1 MRKAEIKKRE
11 EKPAQKSSAKDK
23 GKPFLRW
30 AGSKK
35 KLLPKLT
42 SYWNVKYSRYVEPF
56 MGSASLFFSI
66 APSKAVLSDINSELV
81 HTYRVVRDHP
91 KRVHNA
97 LSLLPKGKR
106 MYYKIRSQNLEELA
120 SIERAAKFIYLNR
133 FCFNGIYRTNTKGK
147 FNVPYS
153 PEGTGDLPTLI
164 ELREI
169 STALQNVTISCEDFE
184 TILLKKVRKNDF
196 VYLDPP
202 YAVAN
207 RRVFRQYGPQT
218 FGISDLHRLN
228 DALVRINKVG
238 AKFLVS
244 YAMCKEAKDIF
255 SNWETRRVVTQRNV
269 SGFAKHRRKAVE
281 LLITNIGHGK

>member
-1 MRKAEIKKRE
+1 MREPVSNKRE
-11 EKPAQKSSAKDK
+11 ARIARDLMAKDK
-23 GKPFLRW
+23 AKPFLRW

-42 SYWNVKYSRYVEPF
+42 SYWNDNFSRYVEPF

-81 HTYRVVRDHP
+81 HTYCVVRDHP
-91 KRVHNA
+91 KRIHTV
-97 LSLLPKGKR
+97 LTSLPKGKEA
-106 MYYKIRSQNLEELA
+106 YYRIRSQNPKDLPA
-120 SIERAAKFIYLNR
+120 IERAAKFVYLNR
-133 FCFNGIYRTNTKGK
+133 FCFNGIYRTNTKGE

-153 PEGTGDLPTLI
+153 PKGTGDLPTLE

-169 STALQNVTISCEDFE
+169 SNVLQSVNIRCADFE

-202 YAVAN
+202 FAVAN

-218 FGISDLHRLN
+218 FGLSDLKRLN
-228 DALVRINKVG
+228 DALVHIDRVG

-244 YAMCKEAKDIF
+244 YAVCKEALKCF
-255 SNWETRRVVTQRNV
+255 SEWNIKRAFTQRNV
-269 SGFAKHRRKAVE
+269 SGFAEHRRRAVE
-281 LLITNIGHGK
+281 LLVSNI

>member
-1 MRKAEIKKRE
+1 MRKPVSNKRE
-11 EKPAQKSSAKDK
+11 ARIAQDLMTMDK
-23 GKPFLRW
+23 GRPFLRW

-42 SYWNVKYSRYVEPF
+42 AYWNDSFSRYVEPF

-81 HTYRVVRDHP
+81 HTYCVVRDHP
-91 KRVHNA
+91 KRVHTTLA
-97 LSLLPKGKR
+97 SLPKGER
-106 MYYKIRSQNLEELA
+106 AYYRIRSQNPNDLPA
-120 SIERAAKFIYLNR
+120 IERAAKFIYLNR

-153 PEGTGDLPTLI
+153 PSGTGDLPTLE
-164 ELREI
+164 ELRAI
-169 STALQNVTISCEDFE
+169 YATLQSVTIHCADFE
-184 TILLKKVRKNDF
+184 AILLSKVRKNDF

-207 RRVFRQYGPQT
+207 RRVFRQYGPKT
-218 FGISDLHRLN
+218 FGLSDLKRLT
-228 DALVRINKVG
+228 DALVHIDRVG

-244 YAMCKEAKDIF
+244 YAVCKEALECF
-255 SNWETRRVVTQRNV
+255 SNWNIKRAFTQRNV
-269 SGFAKHRRKAVE
+269 SGFAEHRRRAVE
-281 LLITNIGHGK
+281 LLVSNI

>member
-1 MRKAEIKKRE
+1 MREPVSNKRE
-11 EKPAQKSSAKDK
+11 ARIAQNLMEKNKVR
-23 GKPFLRW
+23 PFLRW

-42 SYWNVKYSRYVEPF
+42 SYWNNNFSRYVEPF

-66 APSKAVLSDINSELV
+66 APSKAVLADINSELV
-81 HTYRVVRDHP
+81 HTYCVVRDHP
-91 KRVHNA
+91 KRVHTA
-97 LSLLPKGKR
+97 LTSLPKGKQA
-106 MYYKIRSQNLEELA
+106 YYRIRSQNPNNLPA
-120 SIERAAKFIYLNR
+120 IERAAKFIYLNR

-153 PEGTGDLPTLI
+153 PSGTGDLPTLE

-169 STALQNVTISCEDFE
+169 STVLQSVTIHCADFE
-184 TILLKKVRKNDF
+184 TILLSKVRKNDF

-202 YAVAN
+202 FAVAN

-218 FGISDLHRLN
+218 FGLSDLKRLN
-228 DALVRINKVG
+228 DALVHIDRVG

-244 YAMCKEAKDIF
+244 YAMCKEAKDTF
-255 SNWETRRVVTQRNV
+255 SDWETRRVVTQRNV
-269 SGFAKHRRKAVE
+269 SGFARHRRKAVE
-281 LLITNIGHGK
+281 LLITNIDLRQ